1 MSSLSDPFDQFS
13 TNFRKT
19 FSHQPCLVIDVTQ
32 SNLPPSPWSGNNNH
46 NTQICCQPFFD
57 SNTNGGRYEIA
68 FYDNGYAYY
77 EALDGE
83 QFRAR
88 LERLNPQMEFQDL
101 KKVLEK
107 IKQIF
112 EQSVTNR
119 ADNQITVQLVNDDVL
134 VVEIKGLIKSSILF
148 KYMFKCQ
155 RREGEF
161 YEANYVRQIVYCL
174 AERLIKSSILFKYM
188 FKCQRRE
195 GEFYEANYVRQI
207 VYCLAERKSRELELI
222 KIIQAKDKELDD
234 YRSQGTC
241 QLQRSWLTTQ
251 PFDKDEFDKSTSGQV
266 QQRHDD
272 VLMHTLDLAFD
283 REGKQLIEECL
294 LRNEY
299 RKQQR
304 SSQTSHSSTTTKTS
318 KKNISTQKRTS
329 SRQQSGSSQQLND
342 DIVAA
347 ERRRHEELERKLQ
360 TDKEREQQ
368 IAKKKKRKFV

>member
-1 MSSLSDPFDQFS
+1 MSSLSDSFDQFS

-134 VVEIKGLIKSSILF
+134 VVEIKG
-148 KYMFKCQ
+148 
-155 RREGEF
+155 
-161 YEANYVRQIVYCL
+161 
-174 AERLIKSSILFKYM
+174 LIKSSILFKYM